1 LAENVYARIRWR
13 RAWAVRER
21 LAFLRQFDPKD
32 IDYFAKDGL
41 EHWIEPYANLSY
53 THLHAADR

>member
-1 LAENVYARIRWR
+1 M
-13 RAWAVRER
+13 RER

-32 IDYFAKDGL
+32 IDYFVKDGL